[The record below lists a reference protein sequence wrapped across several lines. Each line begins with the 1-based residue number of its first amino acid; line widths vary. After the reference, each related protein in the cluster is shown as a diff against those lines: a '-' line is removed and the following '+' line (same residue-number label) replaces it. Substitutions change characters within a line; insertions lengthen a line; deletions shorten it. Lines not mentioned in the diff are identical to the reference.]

1 MIARTR
7 FVNTIYWVARFAH
20 LSSFQKLSGD
30 YTYEEHTTSKNELIN
45 GQWKRLKYIFRLRQ
59 CSRQRM
65 YWFNKRM
72 NTMLIYASK
81 YNFGRLYERSKHA
94 KV

>member
-1 MIARTR
+1 MIERGR
-7 FVNTIYWVARFAH
+7 FVNTIYWVARFTH
-20 LSSFQKLSGD
+20 LRSFQKLSGD
-30 YTYEEHTTSKNELIN
+30 YVYEESTSSKNKLVD
-45 GQWKRLKYIFRLRQ
+45 GQWKRLKYNFRLRQ

-65 YWFNKRM
+65 HWFNKRM
-72 NTMLIYASK
+72 NTKLIYASK